1 VTATWNGIKDLQGD
15 SFIVF
20 PNPAHKSVTLAFITT
35 GTGTAEFR
43 IYNSAYSLVAK
54 FSRGLAAPGP
64 HLEPWSVADLAPG
77 VYLCR
82 LIVTNDNGQKKNYP
96 IAKVIVLK

>member
-1 VTATWNGIKDLQGD
+1 
-15 SFIVF
+15 
-20 PNPAHKSVTLAFITT
+20 VTLAFITT